1 MKGTTMNQSDT
12 AASFDLDD
20 LLNSADKPI
29 TFDVGVLF
37 DDEGNAI
44 SGFRIVSR
52 NSDQARAAER
62 AVRIE
67 NQKAAA
73 KRNKALDLKTDDGAA
88 KVIDIV
94 DGQNQARAAAIVVD
108 WFGWTKKDTDGN
120 HVPRPFDA
128 TLVPTILKQK
138 PTWVEKILAAHAE
151 DNNFLPKS
159 PTSSATSQSNS

>member
-1 MKGTTMNQSDT
+1 MNQSNT

-20 LLNSADKPI
+20 ILGGADKPL

-37 DDEGNAI
+37 DDEGNPV

-73 KRNKALDLKTDDGAA
+73 KRNKALDLKTDEGAA
-88 KVIDIV
+88 KVVDIV
-94 DGQNQARAAAIVVD
+94 DGQNAARAAAVVVD
-108 WFGWTKKDTDGN
+108 WFGWTKKDADGKP
-120 HVPRPFDA
+120 VPRQFDA
-128 TLVPTILKQK
+128 ALIPAILKQK
-138 PTWVEKILAAHAE
+138 PTWVERILHAMAE

-159 PTSSATSQSNS
+159 QVTSATTQDSN

>member
-1 MKGTTMNQSDT
+1 MNQSNT

-20 LLNSADKPI
+20 ILGGADKPL

-73 KRNKALDLKTDDGAA
+73 KRNKALDLKTDEGAA
-88 KVIDIV
+88 KVVDIV
-94 DGQNQARAAAIVVD
+94 DGQNAARAAAVVVD
-108 WFGWTKKDTDGN
+108 WFGWTKKDADGKP
-120 HVPRPFDA
+120 VPRQFDA
-128 TLVPTILKQK
+128 ALIPAILKQK
-138 PTWVEKILAAHAE
+138 PTWVERILHAMAE

-159 PTSSATSQSNS
+159 QSTSAPTHDSN

>member
-1 MKGTTMNQSDT
+1 MNQSNT

-20 LLNSADKPI
+20 ILASPDKPL
-29 TFDVGVLF
+29 TFDVGVIF

-67 NQKAAA
+67 NQKAAS
-73 KRNKALDLKTDDGAA
+73 KRNKAIDTKTDEGAA

-94 DGQNQARAAAIVVD
+94 DSQNLARAGAVVVD
-108 WFGWTKKDTDGN
+108 WFGWTKKDADGKP
-120 HVPRPFDA
+120 VPRQFDA
-128 TLVPTILKQK
+128 TLIPAILKQK
-138 PTWVEKILAAHAE
+138 PTWVERILHAMAE

-159 PTSSATSQSNS
+159 PTSSATSQDNS

>member
-1 MKGTTMNQSDT
+1 MTQTNT

-20 LLNSADKPI
+20 ILGGTDKPL

-94 DGQNQARAAAIVVD
+94 DGQNQARAAAIIVD
-108 WFGWTKKDTDGN
+108 WFGWTKKDADGN
-120 HVPRPFDA
+120 QVPRQFDA
-128 TLVPTILKQK
+128 ALVPTILKQK

-159 PTSSATSQSNS
+159 PISSATSHGSN